1 MAETAK
7 SAQPTTNHE
16 EIRRW
21 AEAHGGKPA
30 CVKGTGGDGDVG
42 ILRLDFPGYTGE
54 DRLEHISWDAW
65 FRKFDESKLA
75 LLYREQ
81 DRFNRLVSREGSA

>member
-1 MAETAK
+1 MATTQKAGK
-7 SAQPTTNHE
+7 TTTNHE

-21 AEAHGGKPA
+21 AEAQGGKPSA
-30 CVKGTGGDGDVG
+30 VKGTGGDGDVG

-65 FRKFDESKLA
+65 FRKFDESNLA

-81 DRFNRLVSREGSA
+81 DRFNKLVSRDGSD